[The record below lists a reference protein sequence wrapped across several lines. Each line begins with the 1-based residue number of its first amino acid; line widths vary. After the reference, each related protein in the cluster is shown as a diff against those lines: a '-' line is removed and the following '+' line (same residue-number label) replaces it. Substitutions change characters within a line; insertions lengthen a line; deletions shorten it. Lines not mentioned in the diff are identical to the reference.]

1 MGQWF
6 RKSHFNWVLAFVSF
20 LMGKEDGVRVNEGM
34 GKREGA
40 EGPSSQIL
48 LGSSNNLIMCTE
60 QEGYLERN
68 QSQTQRNTSCGW
80 DGCEEHLRH
89 ETLKSNLPAWTQSAA
104 RNN

>member
-68 QSQTQRNTSCGW
+68 HKPRGIHPVGGMVVKNTS
-80 DGCEEHLRH
+80 DMKR
-89 ETLKSNLPAWTQSAA
+89 
-104 RNN
+104 